1 MNDSSSIFGS
11 DPEQIDKLLAWPL
24 DADSED
30 EHTTLLEQFAEVPGG
45 QIGHYKLLRVLG
57 EGGMGIV
64 YLAEQHQ
71 PIRREVALKVI
82 KSGMDSKRVLA
93 RFEAEQQAL
102 ALMEHPHVARVYDA
116 GLAPSGRPYFVMEYI
131 KGIPITEHCDK
142 YRLTIEQRL
151 QLFLH
156 VCEGIQHAHQKG
168 IIHRDLKPSNILVV
182 IQDQEVIPKV
192 IDFGVARAISQPLTE
207 RTLYTEEGQM
217 VGTPEYMSP
226 EQADLSNQDIDT
238 RSDVYSLGIVLYEL
252 LAGVLPFDPKIF
264 RAGGIDHIRKVICE
278 EDAKTPSTRLSRTS
292 VEDSTESARRR
303 QTDVR
308 NLQRKLRGDLDWI
321 TLKALEKD
329 RTRRYASV
337 DAMATDIRNY
347 LDHQPVSAAPPSS
360 VYRAGKFIRRHRQ
373 AAIVLTMAALLLIG
387 GCFALIM
394 YGRAA
399 REYLYAQSL
408 EHQRLLTNIQ
418 ELASNKKLD
427 EALKD
432 LTRLLNSPHVGRQAK
447 LLYAQILIERN
458 DLAAAIPELEGLLE
472 GSDDIAGQ
480 AHFLL
485 AGIYYETDP
494 WAPGKTQEYVAKW
507 EHHSRQAET
516 LIAGTAQYYFL
527 QAKAENDVKRKLEL
541 LAKALELDKEHY
553 ESLRERAYIH
563 YAQKDYRSMGRDAAR
578 MIGLRSGNPAGYL
591 LSALAAREQG
601 LFEEA
606 IVDNNE
612 AILLAPDDPG
622 LYEERRETY
631 MRMGRYALT
640 LADAQQAAALDPNNL
655 SHHVHVFLAL
665 VALGQYEQAKRQY
678 ERVTNEQW
686 AQTEYSPWAWSTG
699 SWNTKDWFC
708 FLTAACTSDTLSLN
722 QTYPSLVEE
731 SGCIAFQAMHEAAD
745 YYTRLSRH
753 AQRIVAD
760 GFTPS
765 WSPDGTKMAYAYGAF
780 MASAIAILDLKT
792 GTTELLTMGGKDPVW
807 SPDGRYVAYVR
818 DRQRLSLDAF
828 TKPSDALEMHRKS
841 GRPDYSQVQE
851 VWIIELATHRPQRID
866 AGNWPAWGSD
876 SMRLYYRSHAANSLC
891 SISIGDDHATSTKIL
906 EESGAFPTISPDERR
921 VANATFRQLDIL
933 DLPSQTLTT
942 TWIAPPFPCKGLL
955 YQWKPDGSQIAI
967 GGYHGTKMGLWILDT
982 QTGQAKRMI
991 DGPVTTARW
1000 SPDCSRMT
1008 IALGHPYWEIWLI
1021 DLDPNQPTAEAF
1033 DDARTE
1039 GQHCLELIESCNSSI
1054 SADPNY
1060 IDGHLCRTDAA
1071 LWIKDNRAPKYLD
1084 ELERAFQCTPYHA
1097 GGCAARAQAILSSP
1111 PELRNKLL
1119 HLALLLAR
1127 KAVEKEPDNVDFL
1140 MILGEVLC
1148 HVEEQ
1153 GNAEVILLKA
1163 YNLSITASDTQDI
1176 RTSKVVQLLIQLYEA
1191 WNKPEKAKEWRAKLP
1206 QTEAKIK

>member
-82 KSGMDSKRVLA
+82 KPGMDSKRVLA

-151 QLFLH
+151 QLFPH

-1054 SADPNY
+1054 AADPNY

>member
-1 MNDSSSIFGS
+1 
-11 DPEQIDKLLAWPL
+11 
-24 DADSED
+24 
-30 EHTTLLEQFAEVPGG
+30 
-45 QIGHYKLLRVLG
+45 
-57 EGGMGIV
+57 
-64 YLAEQHQ
+64 
-71 PIRREVALKVI
+71 
-82 KSGMDSKRVLA
+82 
-93 RFEAEQQAL
+93 
-102 ALMEHPHVARVYDA
+102 
-116 GLAPSGRPYFVMEYI
+116 
-131 KGIPITEHCDK
+131 
-142 YRLTIEQRL
+142 
-151 QLFLH
+151 
-156 VCEGIQHAHQKG
+156 
-168 IIHRDLKPSNILVV
+168 
-182 IQDQEVIPKV
+182 
-192 IDFGVARAISQPLTE
+192 
-207 RTLYTEEGQM
+207 
-217 VGTPEYMSP
+217 
-226 EQADLSNQDIDT
+226 
-238 RSDVYSLGIVLYEL
+238 
-252 LAGVLPFDPKIF
+252 
-264 RAGGIDHIRKVICE
+264 
-278 EDAKTPSTRLSRTS
+278 
-292 VEDSTESARRR
+292 
-303 QTDVR
+303 
-308 NLQRKLRGDLDWI
+308 
-321 TLKALEKD
+321 
-329 RTRRYASV
+329 
-337 DAMATDIRNY
+337 
-347 LDHQPVSAAPPSS
+347 
-360 VYRAGKFIRRHRQ
+360 
-373 AAIVLTMAALLLIG
+373 
-387 GCFALIM
+387 
-394 YGRAA
+394 
-399 REYLYAQSL
+399 
-408 EHQRLLTNIQ
+408 
-418 ELASNKKLD
+418 
-427 EALKD
+427 
-432 LTRLLNSPHVGRQAK
+432 
-447 LLYAQILIERN
+447 
-458 DLAAAIPELEGLLE
+458 
-472 GSDDIAGQ
+472 
-480 AHFLL
+480 
-485 AGIYYETDP
+485 
-494 WAPGKTQEYVAKW
+494 
-507 EHHSRQAET
+507 
-516 LIAGTAQYYFL
+516 
-527 QAKAENDVKRKLEL
+527 
-541 LAKALELDKEHY
+541 
-553 ESLRERAYIH
+553 
-563 YAQKDYRSMGRDAAR
+563 
-578 MIGLRSGNPAGYL
+578 
-591 LSALAAREQG
+591 
-601 LFEEA
+601 
-606 IVDNNE
+606 
-612 AILLAPDDPG
+612 
-622 LYEERRETY
+622 
-631 MRMGRYALT
+631 
-640 LADAQQAAALDPNNL
+640 
-655 SHHVHVFLAL
+655 
-665 VALGQYEQAKRQY
+665 
-678 ERVTNEQW
+678 
-686 AQTEYSPWAWSTG
+686 
-699 SWNTKDWFC
+699 
-708 FLTAACTSDTLSLN
+708 
-722 QTYPSLVEE
+722 
-731 SGCIAFQAMHEAAD
+731 
-745 YYTRLSRH
+745 
-753 AQRIVAD
+753 
-760 GFTPS
+760 
-765 WSPDGTKMAYAYGAF
+765 

-1054 SADPNY
+1054 AADPNY